1 MPAVPALTPVTTPV
15 VEFTVATPVAL
26 LLQLPPPM
34 VLPIVMVLPA
44 ITVVTLAK
52 LGENARTVIDLVR
65 KHEEPKV

>member
-1 MPAVPALTPVTTPV
+1 
-15 VEFTVATPVAL
+15 
-26 LLQLPPPM
+26 M